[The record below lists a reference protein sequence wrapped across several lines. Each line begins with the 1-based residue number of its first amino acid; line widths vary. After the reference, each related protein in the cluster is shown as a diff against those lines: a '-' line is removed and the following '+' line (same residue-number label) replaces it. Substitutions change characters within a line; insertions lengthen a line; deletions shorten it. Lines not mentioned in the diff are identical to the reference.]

1 MPAVPDEGRLRVGS
15 ISILVAPYLQ
25 RSAGWRRSLVWDPDG
40 PHLQSASGRSRARPP
55 SCARCPACG
64 RMLGKAVVGLV
75 NLLDLQMVLLEGKAL
90 GEGAYVYMR
99 EVEQALWKNLY
110 PEWRGSGSNSQT
122 PARTARPWR
131 PPL

>member
-1 MPAVPDEGRLRVGS
+1 
-15 ISILVAPYLQ
+15 
-25 RSAGWRRSLVWDPDG
+25 
-40 PHLQSASGRSRARPP
+40 
-55 SCARCPACG
+55 
-64 RMLGKAVVGLV
+64 MLGKAVVGLV

-90 GEGAYVYMR
+90 GEAAYVYMR